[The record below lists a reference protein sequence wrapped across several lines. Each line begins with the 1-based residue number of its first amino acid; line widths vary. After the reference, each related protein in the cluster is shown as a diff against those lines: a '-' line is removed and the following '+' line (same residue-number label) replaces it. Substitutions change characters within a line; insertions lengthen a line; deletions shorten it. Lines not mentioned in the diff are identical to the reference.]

1 MSSNRQPEP
10 LRLADLL
17 ELDKWPDAAAE
28 LRRLYAEN
36 QSLQSEAEQNAKIL
50 GASAEKELALQ
61 ARIEEL
67 EASLS
72 IIYGLLI
79 QMHGVVLLRKQE
91 ALAACISLLK
101 KTPKIMQNIYVGKD
115 SQSWGTQAK
124 TVLKAAIAA
133 QAKYGDIA

>member
-50 GASAEKELALQ
+50 GASAEKELALRTQ
-61 ARIEEL
+61 M
-67 EASLS
+67 EAL
-72 IIYGLLI
+72 
-79 QMHGVVLLRKQE
+79 KA
-91 ALAACISLLK
+91 ALAASISLLQ
-101 KTPKIMQNIYVGKD
+101 KTPKITQNIYVGKE
-115 SQSWGTQAK
+115 SQSWGAQAK
-124 TVLKAAIAA
+124 AVLNTAIAA
-133 QAKYGDIA
+133 QGKQEGGA